1 MGQTIVEELRTF
13 RKLIIEFEQVTR
25 ENEAAKLKVKEAKDY
40 QPKRLAGFDDAY
52 LTKFVVDR
60 IGEAPTPFGPL
71 DLRRLSKRAVAKRDA
86 AIQRYNEKLEQVKQ
100 EYNHLYH
107 DKRQEF
113 QRLDQ
118 EEKTGKLSFAEEQL
132 YKTSQVLAEV
142 TRKVESV
149 NLLPPSLYSCH
160 AIDRLITYF
169 EDWRADTLKEAINLY
184 FDESWRKDESQR
196 LQRSF
201 EALAQ
206 QMKGNEE
213 QVSEV
218 LKLVRETRDTQF
230 EIMKGNEEQ
239 VSEVLKLV
247 SETRDALF
255 EMRSKVDD
263 IDYSIYELKNK

>member
-1 MGQTIVEELRTF
+1 MSQTIVEELRTF
-13 RKLIIEFEQVTR
+13 RKLIIEFEQATR
-25 ENEAAKLKVKEAKDY
+25 ENEVAQLKVKEAKNY
-40 QPKRLAGFDDAY
+40 QPKRLAGFDDTY

-86 AIQRYNEKLEQVKQ
+86 AIRRYNEKLEQVKQ

-118 EEKTGKLSFAEEQL
+118 EEKTGKLSFAEKQL

-184 FDESWRKDESQR
+184 FDESWRQDESQR

-218 LKLVRETRDTQF
+218 LKLVRETRDTMF
-230 EIMKGNEEQ
+230 E
-239 VSEVLKLV
+239 V
-247 SETRDALF
+247 
-255 EMRSKVDD
+255 RSKVDD
-263 IDYSIYELKNK
+263 IDYSIYQLKNE